1 LTNKIMWEG
10 EEDLLKMGVLVSAIL
25 RKSEEDTL

>member
-1 LTNKIMWEG
+1 MWEG
-10 EEDLLKMGVLVSAIL
+10 EEDLLKMGVLVSAML